1 MLSFNPLS
9 YPYSSRRNLVYAARG
24 MVASSHPLATEA
36 GLHILRSG
44 GNAVDAAL
52 AVAAA
57 LAVLDP
63 ANCGPGGDCFTIVQ
77 QRGKPLVGLNSSG
90 FSPALLDKAT
100 VTARGYDTIPFDGWL
115 PVTVPGAPAAWCAL
129 SRRFG
134 ALPLPEVF
142 APALELAAG
151 YALSP
156 DNADVLNLNT
166 AEVAR
171 LVPQHPELDAW
182 LPLFNPEHKT
192 FRAGERY
199 ALPDLGRTLQTIAE
213 TNGAAFYRGTL
224 AEAIGRYSAATGGLL
239 RADDLAAYQ
248 PRWVTPVHTRYR
260 GYDVWEL
267 PPNGQGLTALM
278 ALNILENFQF
288 TGRDDPQTLHLQME
302 AIKLAFSD
310 ALHEIADPAYM
321 RRTVDELLSKDYAKT
336 RSGLITPSAQIYA
349 PGRPL
354 GSDTVYFCTADAEG
368 NMVSMIQSLYRNFGS
383 RVVVPGTGI
392 CLQDR
397 GACFSMQKGHVNQVA
412 PRKYPYHTIIPG
424 FLTKDGAPVGPF
436 GIMGGYMQPQAHVQF
451 LMNLL
456 VFGLNPQ
463 AALDAPRFCWQ
474 QGLEFFME
482 SAFAPETV
490 AALRARG
497 HDICVVDDRTYGR
510 GQAIFRTADGTLCG
524 ATEPRADGCVLGY

>member
-24 MVASSHPLATEA
+24 MAASSHPLATEA

-57 LAVLDP
+57 LTVLDP
-63 ANCGPGGDCFTIVQ
+63 ANCGPGGDCFAIVQ

-134 ALPLPEVF
+134 VLPLPEVF
-142 APALELAAG
+142 APAVELAEG

-166 AEVAR
+166 AEIAR
-171 LVPQHPELDAW
+171 LVPRHPELDAW
-182 LPLFNPEHKT
+182 FALFNPERKT
-192 FRAGERY
+192 FRAGEWY
-199 ALPDLGRTLQTIAE
+199 ALPALGRTLQAVAQ

-224 AEAIGRYSAATGGLL
+224 SDEIGKYSAATGGLL

-288 TGRDDPQTLHLQME
+288 AGRDDPQTLHVQME

-336 RSGLITPSAQIYA
+336 RSGLITPSAQSYA
-349 PGRPL
+349 PGQPL

-397 GACFSMQKGHVNQVA
+397 GACFSMQDGHVNQVA

-424 FLTKDGAPVGPF
+424 FLTRDGAPVGPF

-456 VFGLNPQ
+456 DFGLNPQ

-474 QGLEFFME
+474 EELAFFME
-482 SAFAPETV
+482 SAFSPETV

-497 HDICVVDDRTYGR
+497 HDIRIVDDRTYGR

>member
-1 MLSFNPLS
+1 MLPFDPLS
-9 YPYSSRRNLVYAARG
+9 YPYPSRRNLVYAARG
-24 MVASSHPLATEA
+24 MAASSHPLATEA
-36 GLHILRSG
+36 GLRILRSG

-63 ANCGPGGDCFTIVQ
+63 ANCGPGGDCFAIVQ
-77 QRGKPLVGLNSSG
+77 QRGAPLVGLNSSG
-90 FSPALLDKAT
+90 FSPALFSKDK
-100 VTARGYDTIPFDGWL
+100 VTAHGYDAIPFDGWL

-134 ALPLPEVF
+134 SLPLAEVF
-142 APALELAAG
+142 APAVELAEG

-156 DNADVLNLNT
+156 DNADILNLNS
-166 AEVAR
+166 AEIAG

-182 LPLFNPEHKT
+182 FSLFNPERRR

-199 ALPDLGRTLQTIAE
+199 ALPDLGRTLQEIARTDGE
-213 TNGAAFYRGTL
+213 SFYRGAL
-224 AEAIGRYSAATGGLL
+224 ASAMSRYSAASGGLL
-239 RADDLAAYQ
+239 RQEDLADYS
-248 PRWVTPVHTRYR
+248 PRWVTPIHTRYR

-278 ALNILENFQF
+278 ALNILERFQF

-302 AIKLAFSD
+302 ALKLAFSD
-310 ALHEIADPAYM
+310 TLYEIADPAYM
-321 RRTVDELLSKDYAKT
+321 RRTADELLSRDYAAA
-336 RSGLITPSAQIYA
+336 RSRLISPSAQIYA
-349 PGRPL
+349 PGRPQ
-354 GSDTVYFCTADAEG
+354 GSDTVYFCTADSEG

-397 GACFSMQKGHVNQVA
+397 GACFSMQDGHVNEAA

-424 FLTKDGAPVGPF
+424 FLTKDNVPVGPF

-451 LMNLL
+451 LMNMLD
-456 VFGLNPQ
+456 FGLNPQ

-474 QGLEFFME
+474 QGLEVFME
-482 SAFAPETV
+482 SAFPEKTA
-490 AALRARG
+490 AALRERG
-497 HDICVVDDRTYGR
+497 HDIRIVDDRTYGR
-510 GQAIFRTADGTLCG
+510 GQAVFRTADGTLCG